1 MALIF
6 YNYQIVHK
14 LLYLGVSDTE
24 YETVLRNILL
34 GNFT

>member
-1 MALIF
+1 MVLIF
-6 YNYQIVHK
+6 FNYQIIYK
-14 LLYLGVSDTE
+14 LLYLGISDTE